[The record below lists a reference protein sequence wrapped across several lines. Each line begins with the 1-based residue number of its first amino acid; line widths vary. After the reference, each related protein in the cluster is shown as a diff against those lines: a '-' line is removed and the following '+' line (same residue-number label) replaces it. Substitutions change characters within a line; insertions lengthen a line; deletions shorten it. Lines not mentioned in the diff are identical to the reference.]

1 MKDQYLE
8 QMTDSLV
15 SHIFGCGGLSL
26 KEPIEKFVTQIYQYG
41 FNKGKNTPQEP
52 IPSKDEV
59 QAVTVTKAWR
69 IVLDGVRHI
78 VWQNSDG
85 TGNAC
90 VEHPIDRVFQRH
102 WGICPPWATVQ
113 GQFFN
118 DRMGML
124 EMCSL
129 QDIPLEPSERVQIVE
144 AWLGYANGADA
155 AIFWRNNNETG
166 NFFKVN
172 SSQKCY
178 KFNAPWSVVK
188 RDLDAC
194 DPVVPFTLEGARKL
208 IQG

>member
-1 MKDQYLE
+1 MKDPFLDN
-8 QMTDSLV
+8 MVGALLC
-15 SHIFGCGGLSL
+15 HILGCGAISTVKPL
-26 KEPIEKFVTQIYQYG
+26 EEIVDMIYQYG
-41 FNKGKNTPQEP
+41 FNKGKGALDPPE
-52 IPSKDEV
+52 SKYEV

-69 IVLDGVRHI
+69 IVFDGVRHI

-90 VEHPIDRVFQRH
+90 VEHPTDRVFQRH

-124 EMCSL
+124 EMCSP

>member
-1 MKDQYLE
+1 MKDPYLE
-8 QMTDSLV
+8 QMTATLV
-15 SHIFGCGGLSL
+15 SHIFGCGGLAL
-26 KEPIEKFVTQIYQYG
+26 KDPVEKLVTKIYQYG
-41 FNKGKNTPQEP
+41 FDKGKSTPQDPTP
-52 IPSKDEV
+52 IKDEV
-59 QAVTVTKAWR
+59 QAVTAVKAWH
-69 IVLDGVRHI
+69 IVFDGVRHI

-90 VEHPIDRVFQRH
+90 VEHPTDRVFQRH

-124 EMCSL
+124 ETCSP
-129 QDIPLEPSERVQIVE
+129 QDIPLEPSEKIQIVE
-144 AWLGYANGADA
+144 AWMGYANGAYA
-155 AIFWRNNNETG
+155 TLFWRYNNGTG
-166 NFFKVN
+166 NCFRVE
-172 SSQKCY
+172 SSQRAY
-178 KFNAPWSVVK
+178 VSDTPWDVVK